1 MSKKPGQ
8 PQAASPEA
16 GPGLDGLLDATEERC
31 GVIKREEKSTLFR
44 KIDGGPPTLFFCVV
58 LYA

>member
-1 MSKKPGQ
+1 MRKEPGQ

-16 GPGLDGLLDATEERC
+16 GPGYDGLLDATEE
-31 GVIKREEKSTLFR
+31 GSVIKREEKSTLFR
-44 KIDGGPPTLFFCVV
+44 KIDGGPPILFFCAV